1 MFRNTFIIFVFLFSV
16 AFVFQPT
23 VAFLAENEAI
33 NKQFEDF
40 VASHM
45 QDLSHLD
52 TREVLYKTKDVFKRY
67 AKYLREMGYTVE
79 ADDKFLDEKFNEL
92 YSSLQG
98 VNITENDL
106 KNIANA
112 ASLTLK
118 DLFAFIGN
126 NLNGGDK
133 SFNKSV
139 LEENF
144 LNSFID
150 YVEGNKETS
159 QVSTPT
165 TGLAAPITIA
175 FSIVRALV
183 GGLAGGGALGALLA
197 AAVLTAADLGVS
209 AILMIIGAIVGGTV
223 LGIIGILLGA
233 VILAIGL
240 GLIGFL
246 IPIFIAFLIAVLI
259 GFAIFVLFLL
269 LEPILLFLV
278 DLVGAIPA
286 LGSLFAGVLGFLAP
300 IIAIGGGAAGVA
312 IGFIVFILLSILFLP
327 IELILGIIGGIVGIP
342 LGIFGGSLIGGIG
355 GILVGGVVGGLGGTF
370 IAQLPFL
377 PIIVFV
383 GLLAFV
389 LGTAAYMALGP
400 VIGST
405 NDYLTPMSKGIYD
418 IYLKYENVDAAMLV
432 DNIDLLLM
440 DFLNEAKN
448 AFGPKLYN
456 TIKSLEII
464 VDTTDFNDPEKIE
477 KSMMETLD
485 VLTTVVK

>member
-223 LGIIGILLGA
+223 LGIIGLLLGA
-233 VILAIGL
+233 IIVAVLFGFIGFIIPIIVALIIAVIIGIIVFGIAYLLAAVLGSLAGFITDLAGIVDILNAAISAGLGVATAVIVFLALLIPAVIAGFILGVIGL
-240 GLIGFL
+240 G
-246 IPIFIAFLIAVLI
+246 
-259 GFAIFVLFLL
+259 
-269 LEPILLFLV
+269 
-278 DLVGAIPA
+278 
-286 LGSLFAGVLGFLAP
+286 
-300 IIAIGGGAAGVA
+300 
-312 IGFIVFILLSILFLP
+312 
-327 IELILGIIGGIVGIP
+327 VGIP
-342 LGIFGGSLIGGIG
+342 LGVFFGSLIGGLG

-370 IAQLPFL
+370 VAQLPFL

-405 NDYLTPMSKGIYD
+405 NDYLTPMSKGAYS
-418 IYLKYENVDAAMLV
+418 IYLKYKDMQDSKIINNI
-432 DNIDLLLM
+432 DNILKDVLSKAR
-440 DFLNEAKN
+440 EI
-448 AFGPKLYN
+448 FGPRLYN
-456 TIKSLEII
+456 TINALEII
-464 VDTTDFNDPEKIE
+464 VDTTDFTNTDEIKRA
-477 KSMMETLD
+477 LD
-485 VLTTVVK
+485 ESLEVLETVVY